1 MPKLYNTK
9 KIDKGLK
16 IGLREPEGTEWFA
29 DMTLDADKRTCR
41 KINVPFNP
49 EDKGNVLFA
58 ENRARKLF
66 EELTKAREKERDQR
80 INVPAWQ
87 TKFFSSSLILLWF
100 TGVLWLLLDF
110 MNLGSFGKTQ
120 LLIFHGAL
128 IIPALVSLGVL
139 IVSHIPEGWE
149 PTKKRKS
156 GFLLS
161 FIMLFL
167 VISGFV
173 LFYTDAAV
181 YELSYSHSLVGLILV
196 PLIFWHFT
204 KKSTS

>member
-16 IGLREPEGTEWFA
+16 IGLRDPEGTEWFA
-29 DMTLDADKRTCR
+29 DMTLDSDKRTCR
-41 KINVPFNP
+41 KINVPFIP
-49 EDKGNVLFA
+49 EDKENVLFA
-58 ENRARKLF
+58 KNKARKLF
-66 EELTKAREKERDQR
+66 EELTKARLKEKDQK

-87 TKFFSSSLILLWF
+87 TKFFSFSLILLWF
-100 TGVLWLLLDF
+100 TGLLWLLLDF
-110 MNLGSFGKTQ
+110 MNLGSYGKTQ

-173 LFYTDAAV
+173 LFYTDYV
-181 YELSYSHSLVGLILV
+181 FYELSYSHSLVGLILV

-204 KKSTS
+204 KKSAS

>member
-29 DMTLDADKRTCR
+29 DMTLDSEKRTCR
-41 KINVPFNP
+41 KINVPFKP

-173 LFYTDAAV
+173 LFYTDAVV

>member
-16 IGLREPEGTEWFA
+16 IGLRDPEGTEWFA
-29 DMTLDADKRTCR
+29 DMTLDSDKRTCR
-41 KINVPFNP
+41 KINVPFIP
-49 EDKGNVLFA
+49 EDKENVLFA
-58 ENRARKLF
+58 KNKARKLF
-66 EELTKAREKERDQR
+66 EELTKARLKEKDQK

-87 TKFFSSSLILLWF
+87 TKFFSFSLILLWF
-100 TGVLWLLLDF
+100 TGLLWLLLDF
-110 MNLGSFGKTQ
+110 MNLGSYGKTQ

-173 LFYTDAAV
+173 LFYTDSV
-181 YELSYSHSLVGLILV
+181 FYELSYSHSLLGLILV

>member
-9 KIDKGLK
+9 KIEKGLK
-16 IGLREPEGTEWFA
+16 IGLREPEGAEWFA
-29 DMTLDADKRTCR
+29 DMTLDSEKRTCR

-49 EDKGNVLFA
+49 KDNGNVLLA
-58 ENRARKLF
+58 ENKARKLF
-66 EELTKAREKERDQR
+66 EDLIKARLKEKDQK

-87 TKFFSSSLILLWF
+87 TRFFSYSLILLWI
-100 TGVLWLLLDF
+100 TGLIWLVLDF
-110 MNLGSFGKTQ
+110 MDLGSFGKTQ
-120 LLIFHGAL
+120 LLILHGAL

-156 GFLLS
+156 GLLLS

-173 LFYTDAAV
+173 LFYTEPAV
-181 YELSYSHSLVGLILV
+181 YELSYSHSLIGLILV

-204 KKSTS
+204 KKSIS

>member
-29 DMTLDADKRTCR
+29 DMTLDSEKRTCR
-41 KINVPFNP
+41 KINVPFKP

-173 LFYTDAAV
+173 LFYTDSTV

>member
-1 MPKLYNTK
+1 MPKLYNAK
-9 KIDKGLK
+9 KLDKGLK
-16 IGLREPEGTEWFA
+16 IGLRDLNGTEWFA

-41 KINVPFNP
+41 KINVPFLP
-49 EDKGNVLFA
+49 EDKGNTLLA
-58 ENRARKLF
+58 ENKAKKLF
-66 EELTKAREKERDQR
+66 EKLLQERLKETNQKID
-80 INVPAWQ
+80 VPGWQ
-87 TKFFSSSLILLWF
+87 TKFFSLSLILLWI
-100 TGVLWLLLDF
+100 TGMLWLALDF
-110 MNLGSFGKTQ
+110 MDLNSFGKTQ
-120 LLIFHGAL
+120 VLILHGAL
-128 IIPALVSLGVL
+128 IIPALVSLGAL

-173 LFYTDAAV
+173 LFYEDSFMNQ
-181 YELSYSHSLVGLILV
+181 LSYSHSMTGLILV
-196 PLIFWHFT
+196 PLIFWHFK

>member
-16 IGLREPEGTEWFA
+16 IGLRDPEGTEWFA
-29 DMTLDADKRTCR
+29 DMTLDSDKRTCR
-41 KINVPFNP
+41 KINVPFIP
-49 EDKGNVLFA
+49 EDKENVLFA
-58 ENRARKLF
+58 KNKARKLF
-66 EELTKAREKERDQR
+66 EELTKARLKEKDQK

-87 TKFFSSSLILLWF
+87 TKFFSFSLILLWF
-100 TGVLWLLLDF
+100 TGLLWLLLDF
-110 MNLGSFGKTQ
+110 MNLGSYGKTQ

-173 LFYTDAAV
+173 LFYTDSV
-181 YELSYSHSLVGLILV
+181 FYELSYSHSLVGLILV
-196 PLIFWHFT
+196 PLIFLHFT
-204 KKSTS
+204 KKSAS

>member
-16 IGLREPEGTEWFA
+16 IGLRDPEGTEWFA
-29 DMTLDADKRTCR
+29 DMTLDSDKRTCR
-41 KINVPFNP
+41 KINVPFIP
-49 EDKGNVLFA
+49 EDKENVLFA
-58 ENRARKLF
+58 KNKARKLF
-66 EELTKAREKERDQR
+66 EELTKARLKEKEQK

-87 TKFFSSSLILLWF
+87 TKFFSFSLILLWF
-100 TGVLWLLLDF
+100 TGLLWLLLDF
-110 MNLGSFGKTQ
+110 MNLGSYGKTQ

-173 LFYTDAAV
+173 LFYTDSV
-181 YELSYSHSLVGLILV
+181 FYELSYSHSLVGLILV

-204 KKSTS
+204 KKSAS

>member
-29 DMTLDADKRTCR
+29 DMTLDSEKRTCR
-41 KINVPFNP
+41 KINVPFKP

-100 TGVLWLLLDF
+100 TGVLWLLFDF

-173 LFYTDAAV
+173 LFYTDAVV

>member
-1 MPKLYNTK
+1 
-9 KIDKGLK
+9 
-16 IGLREPEGTEWFA
+16 
-29 DMTLDADKRTCR
+29 
-41 KINVPFNP
+41 
-49 EDKGNVLFA
+49 
-58 ENRARKLF
+58 
-66 EELTKAREKERDQR
+66 
-80 INVPAWQ
+80 
-87 TKFFSSSLILLWF
+87 
-100 TGVLWLLLDF
+100 
-110 MNLGSFGKTQ
+110 MNLGSYGKTQ

-173 LFYTDAAV
+173 LFYTDSV
-181 YELSYSHSLVGLILV
+181 FYELSYSHSLVGLILV

-204 KKSTS
+204 KKSAS

>member
-16 IGLREPEGTEWFA
+16 IGLRDPEGTEWFA
-29 DMTLDADKRTCR
+29 DMTLDSDKRTCR
-41 KINVPFNP
+41 KINVPFIP
-49 EDKGNVLFA
+49 EDKENVLFA
-58 ENRARKLF
+58 KNKARKLF
-66 EELTKAREKERDQR
+66 EELTKARLKEKDQK
-80 INVPAWQ
+80 INVPTWQ
-87 TKFFSSSLILLWF
+87 TKFFSFSLILLWF
-100 TGVLWLLLDF
+100 TGLLWLLLDF
-110 MNLGSFGKTQ
+110 MNLGSYGKTQ

-161 FIMLFL
+161 FIMFFL

-173 LFYTDAAV
+173 LFYTDSV
-181 YELSYSHSLVGLILV
+181 FYELSYSHSLVGLILV

-204 KKSTS
+204 KKSAS

>member
-16 IGLREPEGTEWFA
+16 IGLRDPEGTEWFA
-29 DMTLDADKRTCR
+29 DMTLDSDKRTCR
-41 KINVPFNP
+41 KINVPFKP
-49 EDKGNVLFA
+49 EDKENVLFA
-58 ENRARKLF
+58 KNKARKLF
-66 EELTKAREKERDQR
+66 EELTKARLKEKDQK

-87 TKFFSSSLILLWF
+87 TKFFSFSLILLWF
-100 TGVLWLLLDF
+100 TGLLWLLLDF
-110 MNLGSFGKTQ
+110 MNLGSYGKTQ

-167 VISGFV
+167 VITGFV
-173 LFYTDAAV
+173 LFYTDSV
-181 YELSYSHSLVGLILV
+181 FYELSYSHSLVGLILV
-196 PLIFWHFT
+196 PLIYWHFT
-204 KKSTS
+204 KKSAS

>member
-1 MPKLYNTK
+1 MPKLYNTI

-29 DMTLDADKRTCR
+29 DMTLDSKKRTCR
-41 KINVPFNP
+41 KINVQFKPQ
-49 EDKGNVLFA
+49 DKGNVVLA
-58 ENRARKLF
+58 ENKARKLF
-66 EELTKAREKERDQR
+66 EDLTKARLKEKDKK
-80 INVPAWQ
+80 INVPSWQ
-87 TKFFSSSLILLWF
+87 TKFFSFSLILLWL

-110 MNLGSFGKTQ
+110 MNLGSYGKTT
-120 LLIFHGAL
+120 LIIFHGAL

-149 PTKKRKS
+149 PTEKRKS

-161 FIMLFL
+161 FIMFFL

-173 LFYTDAAV
+173 LFYTDAVV

>member
-16 IGLREPEGTEWFA
+16 IGLRDPEGTEWFA
-29 DMTLDADKRTCR
+29 DMTLDSDKRTCR
-41 KINVPFNP
+41 KINVPFIP
-49 EDKGNVLFA
+49 EDKENVLFA
-58 ENRARKLF
+58 KNKARKLF
-66 EELTKAREKERDQR
+66 EELTKARLKEKDQK

-87 TKFFSSSLILLWF
+87 TKFFSFSLILLWF
-100 TGVLWLLLDF
+100 TGLLWLLLDF
-110 MNLGSFGKTQ
+110 MNLGSYGKTQ

-173 LFYTDAAV
+173 LFYTDSV
-181 YELSYSHSLVGLILV
+181 FYELSYSHSLVGLILV
-196 PLIFWHFT
+196 PLIYWHFT
-204 KKSTS
+204 KKSAS

>member
-1 MPKLYNTK
+1 MPKLYNAK

-16 IGLREPEGTEWFA
+16 IGLRDPEGTEWFA
-29 DMTLDADKRTCR
+29 DMTLDSDKRTCR
-41 KINVPFNP
+41 KINVPFIP
-49 EDKGNVLFA
+49 EDKENVLFA
-58 ENRARKLF
+58 KNKARKLF
-66 EELTKAREKERDQR
+66 EELTKARLKEKDQK

-87 TKFFSSSLILLWF
+87 TKFFSFSLILLWF
-100 TGVLWLLLDF
+100 TGLLWLLLDF
-110 MNLGSFGKTQ
+110 MNLGSYGKTQ

-173 LFYTDAAV
+173 LFYTDSV
-181 YELSYSHSLVGLILV
+181 FYELSYSHSLVGLILV

-204 KKSTS
+204 KKSAS

>member
-16 IGLREPEGTEWFA
+16 IGLRDPEGTEWFA
-29 DMTLDADKRTCR
+29 DMTLDSDKRTCR
-41 KINVPFNP
+41 KINVPFIP
-49 EDKGNVLFA
+49 EDKENVLFA
-58 ENRARKLF
+58 KNKARKLF
-66 EELTKAREKERDQR
+66 EELRKARLKEMDQK

-87 TKFFSSSLILLWF
+87 TKFFSFSLILLWF
-100 TGVLWLLLDF
+100 TGLLWLLLDF
-110 MNLGSFGKTQ
+110 MNLGSYGKTQ

-173 LFYTDAAV
+173 LFYTDSV
-181 YELSYSHSLVGLILV
+181 FYELSYSHSLVGLILV
-196 PLIFWHFT
+196 PLLFWHFT
-204 KKSTS
+204 KKSVS

>member
-16 IGLREPEGTEWFA
+16 IGLRDPEGTEWFA
-29 DMTLDADKRTCR
+29 DMTLDSDKRTCR
-41 KINVPFNP
+41 KINVPFIP
-49 EDKGNVLFA
+49 EDKENVLFA
-58 ENRARKLF
+58 KNKARKLF
-66 EELTKAREKERDQR
+66 EELTKARLKEKDQK

-87 TKFFSSSLILLWF
+87 TKFFSFSLILLWF
-100 TGVLWLLLDF
+100 TGLLWLLLDY
-110 MNLGSFGKTQ
+110 MNLGSYGKTQ

-173 LFYTDAAV
+173 LFYTDSV
-181 YELSYSHSLVGLILV
+181 FYELSYSHSLVGLILV

-204 KKSTS
+204 KKSAS

>member
-1 MPKLYNTK
+1 MPKLYNAK

-16 IGLREPEGTEWFA
+16 IGLRDPEGTEWFA
-29 DMTLDADKRTCR
+29 DMTLDSDKRTCR
-41 KINVPFNP
+41 KINVPFIP
-49 EDKGNVLFA
+49 EDKENVLFA
-58 ENRARKLF
+58 KNKARKLF
-66 EELTKAREKERDQR
+66 EELTKARLKEKDQK

-87 TKFFSSSLILLWF
+87 TKFFSFSLILLWF
-100 TGVLWLLLDF
+100 TGLLWLLLDF
-110 MNLGSFGKTQ
+110 MNLGSYGKTQ

-156 GFLLS
+156 GVLLS

-173 LFYTDAAV
+173 LFYTDSV
-181 YELSYSHSLVGLILV
+181 FYELRYSHSLVGLILV

-204 KKSTS
+204 KKSAS

>member
-16 IGLREPEGTEWFA
+16 IGLRDPEGTELFA
-29 DMTLDADKRTCR
+29 DMTLDSDKRTCR
-41 KINVPFNP
+41 KINVPFKP
-49 EDKGNVLFA
+49 EDKENVLFA
-58 ENRARKLF
+58 KNKARKLF
-66 EELTKAREKERDQR
+66 EELTKARLKEKDQK

-87 TKFFSSSLILLWF
+87 TKFFSFSLILLWF
-100 TGVLWLLLDF
+100 TGLLWLLLDF
-110 MNLGSFGKTQ
+110 MNLGSYGKTQ

-173 LFYTDAAV
+173 LFYTDSV
-181 YELSYSHSLVGLILV
+181 FYELSYSHSLVGLILV

-204 KKSTS
+204 KKSAS

>member
-16 IGLREPEGTEWFA
+16 IGLRDPEGTEWFA
-29 DMTLDADKRTCR
+29 DMTLDSDKRTCR
-41 KINVPFNP
+41 KINVPFKP
-49 EDKGNVLFA
+49 EDKENVLFA
-58 ENRARKLF
+58 KNKARKLF
-66 EELTKAREKERDQR
+66 EELTKARLKEKDQK

-87 TKFFSSSLILLWF
+87 TKFFSFSLILLWF
-100 TGVLWLLLDF
+100 TGLLWLLLDF
-110 MNLGSFGKTQ
+110 MNLGSYGKTQ

-173 LFYTDAAV
+173 LFYTDSV
-181 YELSYSHSLVGLILV
+181 FYELSYSHSLVGLILV

>member
-16 IGLREPEGTEWFA
+16 IGLREPEGTDWFA

-41 KINVPFNP
+41 KINVPFKP
-49 EDKGNVLFA
+49 EDKENVLFA
-58 ENRARKLF
+58 KNKARKLF
-66 EELTKAREKERDQR
+66 EELTKARLKEKDQK

-87 TKFFSSSLILLWF
+87 TKFFSFSLILLWF
-100 TGVLWLLLDF
+100 TGLLWLLLDF
-110 MNLGSFGKTQ
+110 MNLGSYGKTQ

-173 LFYTDAAV
+173 LFYTDSV
-181 YELSYSHSLVGLILV
+181 FYELSYSHSLVGLILV

-204 KKSTS
+204 KKSAS

>member
-16 IGLREPEGTEWFA
+16 IGLRDPEGTEWFA
-29 DMTLDADKRTCR
+29 DMTLDSDKRTCR
-41 KINVPFNP
+41 KINVPFIP
-49 EDKGNVLFA
+49 EDKENVLFA
-58 ENRARKLF
+58 KNKARKLF
-66 EELTKAREKERDQR
+66 EELTKARLKEKDQK

-87 TKFFSSSLILLWF
+87 TKFFSFSLILLWF
-100 TGVLWLLLDF
+100 TGVIWLLLDF

-120 LLIFHGAL
+120 LLILHGAL

-173 LFYTDAAV
+173 LFYADAAV

>member
-1 MPKLYNTK
+1 MPKLYNAK
-9 KIDKGLK
+9 KLDKGLK
-16 IGLREPEGTEWFA
+16 IGLRDLNGTEWFA

-41 KINVPFNP
+41 KINVPFLP
-49 EDKGNVLFA
+49 EDKGNTLLA
-58 ENRARKLF
+58 ENKAKKLF
-66 EELTKAREKERDQR
+66 EKLLQERLKETNQKID
-80 INVPAWQ
+80 VPGWQ
-87 TKFFSSSLILLWF
+87 TKFFSLSLILLWI
-100 TGVLWLLLDF
+100 TGMLWLALDF
-110 MNLGSFGKTQ
+110 MDLNSFGKTQ
-120 LLIFHGAL
+120 VLILHGAL

-167 VISGFV
+167 VISGFI
-173 LFYTDAAV
+173 LFYEDSFMNQ
-181 YELSYSHSLVGLILV
+181 LSYSHSLTGLILV
-196 PLIFWHFT
+196 PLIFWHFK

>member
-49 EDKGNVLFA
+49 EDTGNILLA
-58 ENRARKLF
+58 ENKARKLF

>member
-1 MPKLYNTK
+1 MPKLYNAK
-9 KIDKGLK
+9 KLNKGLK
-16 IGLREPEGTEWFA
+16 IGLRDLNGTEWFA

-41 KINVPFNP
+41 KINVPFLP
-49 EDKGNVLFA
+49 EDKRNILLA
-58 ENRARKLF
+58 ENKAKKLF
-66 EELTKAREKERDQR
+66 EKLLQERLNETNQK
-80 INVPAWQ
+80 INVPGWQ
-87 TKFFSSSLILLWF
+87 TKFFSLSLILLWI
-100 TGVLWLLLDF
+100 TGMLWLALDF
-110 MNLGSFGKTQ
+110 MDLNSFGQ
-120 LLIFHGAL
+120 IQVLILHGAL

-173 LFYTDAAV
+173 LFYEDSLIDQ
-181 YELSYSHSLVGLILV
+181 LSYSHSLTGLFLV
-196 PLIFWHFT
+196 PLIFWHFK

>member
-1 MPKLYNTK
+1 MPKLYNAK
-9 KIDKGLK
+9 KLNKGLK
-16 IGLREPEGTEWFA
+16 IGLRDLNGTEWFA

-41 KINVPFNP
+41 KINVPFLP
-49 EDKGNVLFA
+49 EDKRNILLA
-58 ENRARKLF
+58 ENKAKKLF
-66 EELTKAREKERDQR
+66 EKLLQERLNEINQK
-80 INVPAWQ
+80 INVPGWQ
-87 TKFFSSSLILLWF
+87 TKFFSLSLILLWI
-100 TGVLWLLLDF
+100 TGMLWLALDF
-110 MNLGSFGKTQ
+110 MDLNSFGQTQ
-120 LLIFHGAL
+120 ILILHGAL

-173 LFYTDAAV
+173 LFYEDSIINQ
-181 YELSYSHSLVGLILV
+181 LSYSHSLTGLFLV
-196 PLIFWHFT
+196 PLIFWHFK

>member
-1 MPKLYNTK
+1 MTKLYNAK
-9 KIDKGLK
+9 KLDKGLK
-16 IGLREPEGTEWFA
+16 IGLRDLNGTEWFA

-41 KINVPFNP
+41 KINVPFLP
-49 EDKGNVLFA
+49 EDKGNTLLA
-58 ENRARKLF
+58 ENKAKQLF
-66 EELTKAREKERDQR
+66 EKLLQERLKETNQKID
-80 INVPAWQ
+80 VPGWQ
-87 TKFFSSSLILLWF
+87 TKFFSLSLILLWI
-100 TGVLWLLLDF
+100 TGMLWLALDF
-110 MNLGSFGKTQ
+110 MDLNSFGKTQ
-120 LLIFHGAL
+120 VLILHGAL

-173 LFYTDAAV
+173 LFYEDSFMNQ
-181 YELSYSHSLVGLILV
+181 LSYSHSLTGLILV
-196 PLIFWHFT
+196 PLIFWHFK

>member
-1 MPKLYNTK
+1 MPKLYNAK

-16 IGLREPEGTEWFA
+16 IGLRDPEGTEWFA
-29 DMTLDADKRTCR
+29 DMTLDSDKRTCR
-41 KINVPFNP
+41 KINVPFIP
-49 EDKGNVLFA
+49 EDKENVLFA
-58 ENRARKLF
+58 KNKARKLF
-66 EELTKAREKERDQR
+66 EELTKARLKEKDQK

-87 TKFFSSSLILLWF
+87 TKFFSFSLILLWF
-100 TGVLWLLLDF
+100 TGLLWLLLDF
-110 MNLGSFGKTQ
+110 MNLGLYGKTQ

-167 VISGFV
+167 IISGFV
-173 LFYTDAAV
+173 LFYTDSV
-181 YELSYSHSLVGLILV
+181 FYELSYSHSLVGLILV

-204 KKSTS
+204 KKSAS

>member
-1 MPKLYNTK
+1 
-9 KIDKGLK
+9 
-16 IGLREPEGTEWFA
+16 
-29 DMTLDADKRTCR
+29 MTLDADKRTCR
-41 KINVPFNP
+41 KINVPFLP
-49 EDKGNVLFA
+49 EDKGNTLLA
-58 ENRARKLF
+58 ENKAKKLF
-66 EELTKAREKERDQR
+66 EKLLQERLKETNQKID
-80 INVPAWQ
+80 VPGWQ
-87 TKFFSSSLILLWF
+87 TKFFSLSLILLWI
-100 TGVLWLLLDF
+100 TGMLWLALDF
-110 MNLGSFGKTQ
+110 MDLNSFGKTQ
-120 LLIFHGAL
+120 VLILHGAL

-173 LFYTDAAV
+173 LFYEDSFMNQ
-181 YELSYSHSLVGLILV
+181 LSYSHSLTGLILV
-196 PLIFWHFT
+196 PLIFWHFK